1 MLGRAYL
8 RLVQLITGVL
18 VAVLLGIHI
27 VLLHL
32 DAILAFFG
40 ADVAEPTAWASMIER
55 ATQGTFVG
63 LYIALLAC
71 GLYHAIYGLRNI
83 ILEVTPS
90 VKTGRIV
97 TWALIVT
104 GIVIFIWGTYVPV
117 ALSAS

>member
-1 MLGRAYL
+1 MGSAYL
-8 RLVQLITGVL
+8 RLVQLVTGVL
-18 VAVLLGIHI
+18 VAVLLSIHI
-27 VLLHL
+27 VLTHL
-32 DAILAFFG
+32 DVILGFFG
-40 ADVAEPTAWASMIER
+40 VKVAEPTAWASVMER
-55 ATQGTFVG
+55 ASQGTFVG
-63 LYIALLAC
+63 IYIALLAC

-117 ALSAS
+117 ALFTS